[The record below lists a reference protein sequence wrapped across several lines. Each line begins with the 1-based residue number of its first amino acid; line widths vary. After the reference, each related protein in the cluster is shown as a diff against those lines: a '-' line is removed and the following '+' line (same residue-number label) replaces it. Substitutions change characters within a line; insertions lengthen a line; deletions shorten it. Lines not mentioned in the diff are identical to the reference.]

1 MKKILLIICLL
12 FLVCGCNKEEKE
24 IIPSNEIT
32 AKKDLTFEYA
42 EKVKLYDLV
51 NSDRGIIDNNDYI
64 DTYKLGNNEITINY
78 TNSKNEKDKVNVTY
92 NIVDTT
98 KPIILLSSSI
108 TAYKGNNINLVN
120 SGICADNYDKKP
132 NCYIEG
138 KYDINKVGKYNLKYI
153 AIDSN
158 NNKNEKKFT
167 LNVKEKKKT
176 SSGNNTSTTKKKYL
190 IEDLIKEHKNDKT
203 MIGIDVSSWQSDI
216 DFKKVKDSGVEFVI
230 IRIGFGHKNGE
241 IIYDS
246 RFSEYLKSAKE
257 NGLKVGLYFYSY
269 AKNVKESSE
278 QAKWIIEALNGESLD
293 LPIAFDWEIFSGF
306 NNYNLSLT
314 DLNLI
319 GESFIKEINNAG
331 YEGMLYGSKYYLENM
346 WNLNDYKIWLAH
358 YTNKTNYK
366 GDYYIWQLSNTG
378 KVDGIKGD
386 VDLDI
391 LYLK

>member
-1 MKKILLIICLL
+1 MKKNLLIICLL
-12 FLVCGCNKEEKE
+12 FLMCGCNKKEKE
-24 IIPSNEIT
+24 ITSSNEIT
-32 AKKDLTFEYA
+32 AKDNLTFEYA
-42 EKVKLYDLV
+42 EKIKLYDLV
-51 NSDRGIIDNNDYI
+51 NSDRGITDNNDYI

-78 TNSKNEKDKVNVTY
+78 TNSKNEEDKVKVTY
-92 NIVDTT
+92 NVVDST

-108 TAYKGNNINLVN
+108 TAYKGKDINLVN

-132 NCYIEG
+132 NCYVEG
-138 KYDINKVGKYNLKYI
+138 EYDINKVGKYDLKYV
-153 AIDSN
+153 AVDSN

-176 SSGNNTSTTKKKYL
+176 TTSNNSHPKKKYL
-190 IEDLIKEHKNDKT
+190 IEDLIKEHKNDNT

-230 IRIGFGHKNGE
+230 IRIGFGHKKGE
-241 IIYDS
+241 IIYDN

-257 NGLKVGLYFYSY
+257 NGLRVGLYFYSY

-319 GESFIKEINNAG
+319 GEAFIKKINSAG
-331 YEGMLYGSKYYLENM
+331 YEGMLYSSKYYLENM
-346 WNLNDYKIWLAH
+346 WNLNEYKTWLAH
-358 YTNKTNYK
+358 YIDKTNYK
-366 GDYYIWQLSNTG
+366 GEYYIWQLSNTG
-378 KVDGIKGD
+378 KVNGIKGD

-391 LYLK
+391 LYK

>member
-176 SSGNNTSTTKKKYL
+176 SSGNNTSITKKKYL

-293 LPIAFDWEIFSGF
+293 LPIAFDWEIFNGF
-306 NNYNLSLT
+306 NKYNLSLT

>member
-1 MKKILLIICLL
+1 M
-12 FLVCGCNKEEKE
+12 CGCNKKEKE
-24 IIPSNEIT
+24 ITSSNEIT
-32 AKKDLTFEYA
+32 AKDNLTFEYA
-42 EKVKLYDLV
+42 EKIKLYDLV
-51 NSDRGIIDNNDYI
+51 NSDRGITDNNDYI

-78 TNSKNEKDKVNVTY
+78 TNSKNEEDKVKVTY
-92 NIVDTT
+92 NVVDST

-108 TAYKGNNINLVN
+108 TAYKGKDINLVN

-132 NCYIEG
+132 NCYVEG
-138 KYDINKVGKYNLKYI
+138 EYDINKVGKYDLKYV
-153 AIDSN
+153 AVDSN

-176 SSGNNTSTTKKKYL
+176 TTSNNSHPKKKYL
-190 IEDLIKEHKNDKT
+190 IEDLIKEHKNDNT

-230 IRIGFGHKNGE
+230 IRIGFGHKKGE
-241 IIYDS
+241 IIYDN

-257 NGLKVGLYFYSY
+257 NGLRVGLYFYSY

-293 LPIAFDWEIFSGF
+293 LPIAFDWEIFGGF

-319 GESFIKEINNAG
+319 GEAFIKKINSAG
-331 YEGMLYGSKYYLENM
+331 YEGMLYSSKYYLENM
-346 WNLNDYKIWLAH
+346 WNLNEYKTWLAH
-358 YTNKTNYK
+358 YIDKTNYK
-366 GDYYIWQLSNTG
+366 GEYYIWQFSNTG
-378 KVDGIKGD
+378 KVNGIKGD

-391 LYLK
+391 LYK

>member
-1 MKKILLIICLL
+1 M
-12 FLVCGCNKEEKE
+12 CGCNKKEKE
-24 IIPSNEIT
+24 ITSSNEIT
-32 AKKDLTFEYA
+32 AKDNLTFEYA
-42 EKVKLYDLV
+42 EKIKLYDLV
-51 NSDRGIIDNNDYI
+51 NSDRGITDNNDYI

-78 TNSKNEKDKVNVTY
+78 TNSKNEEDKVKVTY
-92 NIVDTT
+92 NVVDST

-108 TAYKGNNINLVN
+108 TAYKGKDINLVN

-132 NCYIEG
+132 NCYVEG
-138 KYDINKVGKYNLKYI
+138 EYDINKVGKYDLKYV
-153 AIDSN
+153 AVDSN

-167 LNVKEKKKT
+167 LIVKEKKKT
-176 SSGNNTSTTKKKYL
+176 TTSNNSHPKKKYL
-190 IEDLIKEHKNDKT
+190 IEDLIKEHKNDNT

-230 IRIGFGHKNGE
+230 IRIGFGHKKGE
-241 IIYDS
+241 IIYDN

-257 NGLKVGLYFYSY
+257 NGLRVGLYFYSY

-293 LPIAFDWEIFSGF
+293 LPIAFDWEIFGGF

-319 GESFIKEINNAG
+319 GEAFIKKINSAG
-331 YEGMLYGSKYYLENM
+331 YEGMLYSSKYYLENM
-346 WNLNDYKIWLAH
+346 WNLNEYKTWLAH
-358 YTNKTNYK
+358 YIDKTNYK
-366 GDYYIWQLSNTG
+366 GEYYIWQLSNTG
-378 KVDGIKGD
+378 KVNGIKGD

-391 LYLK
+391 LYK

>member
-1 MKKILLIICLL
+1 M
-12 FLVCGCNKEEKE
+12 CGCNKKEKE
-24 IIPSNEIT
+24 ITSSNEIT
-32 AKKDLTFEYA
+32 AKDNLTFEYA
-42 EKVKLYDLV
+42 EKIKLYDLV
-51 NSDRGIIDNNDYI
+51 NSDRGITDNNDYI

-78 TNSKNEKDKVNVTY
+78 TNSKNEEDKVKVTY
-92 NIVDTT
+92 NVVDST

-108 TAYKGNNINLVN
+108 TAYKGKDINLVN

-132 NCYIEG
+132 NCYVEG
-138 KYDINKVGKYNLKYI
+138 EYDINKVGKYDLKYV
-153 AIDSN
+153 AVDSN

-176 SSGNNTSTTKKKYL
+176 TTSNNSHPKKKYL
-190 IEDLIKEHKNDKT
+190 IEDLIKEHKNDNT

-230 IRIGFGHKNGE
+230 IRIGFGHKKGE
-241 IIYDS
+241 IIYDN

-257 NGLKVGLYFYSY
+257 NGLRVGLYFYSY

-293 LPIAFDWEIFSGF
+293 LPIAFDWEIFGGF

-319 GESFIKEINNAG
+319 GEAFIK
-331 YEGMLYGSKYYLENM
+331 K
-346 WNLNDYKIWLAH
+346 
-358 YTNKTNYK
+358 NKFCW
-366 GDYYIWQLSNTG
+366 I
-378 KVDGIKGD
+378 
-386 VDLDI
+386 
-391 LYLK
+391 

>member
-1 MKKILLIICLL
+1 M
-12 FLVCGCNKEEKE
+12 CGCNKKEKE
-24 IIPSNEIT
+24 ITPSNEIT
-32 AKKDLTFEYA
+32 AKDNLTFEYA
-42 EKVKLYDLV
+42 EKIKLYDLV
-51 NSDRGIIDNNDYI
+51 NSDRGITDNNDYI

-78 TNSKNEKDKVNVTY
+78 TNSKNEEDKVKVTY
-92 NIVDTT
+92 NVVDST

-108 TAYKGNNINLVN
+108 TAYKGKDINLVN

-132 NCYIEG
+132 NCYVEEE
-138 KYDINKVGKYNLKYI
+138 YDINKVGKYDLKYV

-176 SSGNNTSTTKKKYL
+176 TTSNNSHPKKKYL
-190 IEDLIKEHKNDKT
+190 IEDLIKEHKNDNT

-230 IRIGFGHKNGE
+230 IRIGFGHKKGE
-241 IIYDS
+241 IIYDN

-257 NGLKVGLYFYSY
+257 NGLRVGLYFYSY

-293 LPIAFDWEIFSGF
+293 LPIAFDWEIFGGF

-319 GESFIKEINNAG
+319 GEAFIKKINSAG
-331 YEGMLYGSKYYLENM
+331 YEGMLYSSKYYLENM
-346 WNLNDYKIWLAH
+346 WNLNEYKTWLAH
-358 YTNKTNYK
+358 YIDKTNYK
-366 GDYYIWQLSNTG
+366 GEYYIWQLSNTG
-378 KVDGIKGD
+378 KVNGIKGD

-391 LYLK
+391 LYK

>member
-1 MKKILLIICLL
+1 MKKNLLIICLL
-12 FLVCGCNKEEKE
+12 FLMCGCNKKEKE
-24 IIPSNEIT
+24 ITSSNEIT
-32 AKKDLTFEYA
+32 AKDNLTFEYA
-42 EKVKLYDLV
+42 EKINLYDLV
-51 NSDRGIIDNNDYI
+51 NSDRGITDNNDYI

-78 TNSKNEKDKVNVTY
+78 TNSKNEEDKVKVTY
-92 NIVDTT
+92 NVVDST

-108 TAYKGNNINLVN
+108 TAYKGKDINLVN

-132 NCYIEG
+132 NCYVEG
-138 KYDINKVGKYNLKYI
+138 EYDINKVGKYDLKYV
-153 AIDSN
+153 AVDSN

-176 SSGNNTSTTKKKYL
+176 TTSNNSHPKKKYL
-190 IEDLIKEHKNDKT
+190 IEDLIKEHKNDNT

-230 IRIGFGHKNGE
+230 MRIGFGHKKGE
-241 IIYDS
+241 IIYDN

-257 NGLKVGLYFYSY
+257 NGLRVGLYFYSY

-293 LPIAFDWEIFSGF
+293 LPIAFDWEIFGGF

-319 GESFIKEINNAG
+319 GEAFIKKINSAG
-331 YEGMLYGSKYYLENM
+331 YEGMLYSSKYYLENM
-346 WNLNDYKIWLAH
+346 WNLNEYKTWLAH
-358 YTNKTNYK
+358 YIDKTNYK
-366 GDYYIWQLSNTG
+366 GEYYIWQLSNTG
-378 KVDGIKGD
+378 KVNGIKGD

-391 LYLK
+391 LYK

>member
-1 MKKILLIICLL
+1 M
-12 FLVCGCNKEEKE
+12 CGCNKKEKE
-24 IIPSNEIT
+24 ITSSNEIT
-32 AKKDLTFEYA
+32 AKDNLTFEYA
-42 EKVKLYDLV
+42 EKIKLYDLV
-51 NSDRGIIDNNDYI
+51 NSDRGITDNNDYI

-78 TNSKNEKDKVNVTY
+78 TNSKNEEDKVKVTY
-92 NIVDTT
+92 NVVDST

-108 TAYKGNNINLVN
+108 TAYKGKDINLVN

-132 NCYIEG
+132 NCYVEG
-138 KYDINKVGKYNLKYI
+138 EYDINKVGKYDLKYV
-153 AIDSN
+153 AVDSN

-176 SSGNNTSTTKKKYL
+176 TTSNNSHPKKKYL
-190 IEDLIKEHKNDKT
+190 IEDLIKEHKNDNT

-230 IRIGFGHKNGE
+230 IRIGFGHKKGE
-241 IIYDS
+241 IIYDN

-257 NGLKVGLYFYSY
+257 NGLRVGLYFYSY

-293 LPIAFDWEIFSGF
+293 LPIAFDWEIFGGF

-319 GESFIKEINNAG
+319 GEAFIKKINSAG
-331 YEGMLYGSKYYLENM
+331 YEGMLYSSKYYLENM
-346 WNLNDYKIWLAH
+346 WNLNEYKTWLAH
-358 YTNKTNYK
+358 YIDKTNYK
-366 GDYYIWQLSNTG
+366 GEYYIWQLSNTG
-378 KVDGIKGD
+378 KVNCIKGD

-391 LYLK
+391 LYK

>member
-1 MKKILLIICLL
+1 M
-12 FLVCGCNKEEKE
+12 CGCNKKEKE
-24 IIPSNEIT
+24 ITPSNEIT
-32 AKKDLTFEYA
+32 AKDNLTFEYA
-42 EKVKLYDLV
+42 EKIKLYDLV
-51 NSDRGIIDNNDYI
+51 NSDRGITDNNDYI

-78 TNSKNEKDKVNVTY
+78 TNSKNEEDKVKVTY
-92 NIVDTT
+92 NVVDST

-108 TAYKGNNINLVN
+108 TAYKGKDINLVN

-132 NCYIEG
+132 NCYVEG
-138 KYDINKVGKYNLKYI
+138 EYDINKVGKYDLKYV

-176 SSGNNTSTTKKKYL
+176 TTSNNSHPKKKYL
-190 IEDLIKEHKNDKT
+190 IEDLIKEHKNDNT

-230 IRIGFGHKNGE
+230 IRIGFGHKKGE
-241 IIYDS
+241 IIYDN

-257 NGLKVGLYFYSY
+257 NGLRVGLYFYSY

-293 LPIAFDWEIFSGF
+293 LPIAFDWEIFGGF

-319 GESFIKEINNAG
+319 GEAFIKKINSAG
-331 YEGMLYGSKYYLENM
+331 YEGMLYSSKYYLENM
-346 WNLNDYKIWLAH
+346 WNLNEYKTWLAH
-358 YTNKTNYK
+358 YIDKTNYK
-366 GDYYIWQLSNTG
+366 GEYYIWQLSNTG
-378 KVDGIKGD
+378 KVNGIKGD

-391 LYLK
+391 LYK

>member
-1 MKKILLIICLL
+1 MKKNLLIICLL
-12 FLVCGCNKEEKE
+12 FLMCGCNKKEKE
-24 IIPSNEIT
+24 ITSSNEIT
-32 AKKDLTFEYA
+32 AKDNLTFEYA
-42 EKVKLYDLV
+42 EKIKLYDLV
-51 NSDRGIIDNNDYI
+51 NSDRGITDNNDYI

-78 TNSKNEKDKVNVTY
+78 TNSKNEEDKVKVTY
-92 NIVDTT
+92 NVVDST

-108 TAYKGNNINLVN
+108 TAYKGKDINLVN

-132 NCYIEG
+132 NCYVEG
-138 KYDINKVGKYNLKYI
+138 EYDINKVGKYDLKYV
-153 AIDSN
+153 AVDSN

-176 SSGNNTSTTKKKYL
+176 TTSNNSHPKKKYL
-190 IEDLIKEHKNDKT
+190 IEDLIKEHKNDNT

-230 IRIGFGHKNGE
+230 IRIGFGHKKGE
-241 IIYDS
+241 IIYDN

-257 NGLKVGLYFYSY
+257 NGLRVGLYFYSY

-331 YEGMLYGSKYYLENM
+331 YEGMLYSSKYYLENM
-346 WNLNDYKIWLAH
+346 WNLNEYKTWLAH
-358 YTNKTNYK
+358 YIDKTNYK
-366 GDYYIWQLSNTG
+366 GEYYIWQLSNTG
-378 KVDGIKGD
+378 KVDGINGD

-391 LYLK
+391 LFLK

>member
-1 MKKILLIICLL
+1 MKKNLLIICLL
-12 FLVCGCNKEEKE
+12 FLMCGCNKKEKE
-24 IIPSNEIT
+24 ITSSNEIT
-32 AKKDLTFEYA
+32 AKDNLTFEYA
-42 EKVKLYDLV
+42 EKIKLYDLV
-51 NSDRGIIDNNDYI
+51 NSDRGITDNNDYI

-78 TNSKNEKDKVNVTY
+78 TNSKNEEDKVKVTY
-92 NIVDTT
+92 NVVDST

-108 TAYKGNNINLVN
+108 TAYKGKDINLVN

-132 NCYIEG
+132 NCYVEG
-138 KYDINKVGKYNLKYI
+138 EYDINKVGKYDLKYV
-153 AIDSN
+153 AVDSN

-167 LNVKEKKKT
+167 LIVKEKKKT
-176 SSGNNTSTTKKKYL
+176 TTSNNSHPKKKYL
-190 IEDLIKEHKNDKT
+190 IEDLIKEHKNDNT

-230 IRIGFGHKNGE
+230 IRIGFGHKKGE
-241 IIYDS
+241 IIYDN

-257 NGLKVGLYFYSY
+257 NGLRVGLYFYSY

-293 LPIAFDWEIFSGF
+293 LPIAFDWEIFGGF

-319 GESFIKEINNAG
+319 GEAFIKKINSAG
-331 YEGMLYGSKYYLENM
+331 YEGMLYSSKYYLENM
-346 WNLNDYKIWLAH
+346 WNLNEYKTWLAH
-358 YTNKTNYK
+358 YIDKTNYK
-366 GDYYIWQLSNTG
+366 GEYYIWQLSNTG
-378 KVDGIKGD
+378 KVNGIKGD

-391 LYLK
+391 LYK

>member
-1 MKKILLIICLL
+1 MKKRLLIICLL
-12 FLVCGCNKEEKE
+12 FFICGCNKKDKE
-24 IIPSNEIT
+24 ITPSNEIT
-32 AKKDLTFEYA
+32 AKDNLTFEYA

-51 NSDRGIIDNNDYI
+51 NNDRGIINNNDYI

-78 TNSKNEKDKVNVTY
+78 TNSKNEKDKVKVSY
-92 NIVDTT
+92 NIVDST

-138 KYDINKVGKYNLKYI
+138 EYDINKVGKYDLKYV
-153 AIDSN
+153 AVDSN
-158 NNKNEKKFT
+158 NNKNEKNFT

-176 SSGNNTSTTKKKYL
+176 TTSNNSSSKKKYL

-230 IRIGFGHKNGE
+230 IRIGFGHKKGE

-319 GESFIKEINNAG
+319 GEAFIKEINSAG
-331 YEGMLYGSKYYLENM
+331 YEGMLYSSKYYLENM
-346 WNLNDYKIWLAH
+346 WNLDEYKTWLAH
-358 YTNKTNYK
+358 YIDKTNYK
-366 GDYYIWQLSNTG
+366 GEYYIWQLSNTG
-378 KVDGIKGD
+378 KVNGIKGD

-391 LYLK
+391 LYK

>member
-1 MKKILLIICLL
+1 M
-12 FLVCGCNKEEKE
+12 CGCNKKEKE
-24 IIPSNEIT
+24 ITSSNEIT
-32 AKKDLTFEYA
+32 AKDNLTFEYA
-42 EKVKLYDLV
+42 EKIKLYDLV
-51 NSDRGIIDNNDYI
+51 NSDRGITDNNDYI

-78 TNSKNEKDKVNVTY
+78 TNSKNEEDKVKVTY
-92 NIVDTT
+92 NVVDST

-108 TAYKGNNINLVN
+108 TAYKGKDINLVN

-132 NCYIEG
+132 NCYVEG
-138 KYDINKVGKYNLKYI
+138 EYDINKVGKYDLKYV
-153 AIDSN
+153 AVDSN

-176 SSGNNTSTTKKKYL
+176 TTSNNSHPKKKYL
-190 IEDLIKEHKNDKT
+190 IEDLIKEHKNDNT

-230 IRIGFGHKNGE
+230 IRIGFGHKKGE
-241 IIYDS
+241 IIYDN

-257 NGLKVGLYFYSY
+257 NGLRVGLYFYSY

-293 LPIAFDWEIFSGF
+293 LPIAFDWEIFGGF

-319 GESFIKEINNAG
+319 GEAFIKKINSAG
-331 YEGMLYGSKYYLENM
+331 YAGMLCSSKYYLENM
-346 WNLNDYKIWLAH
+346 CNLNEYKTWLAH
-358 YTNKTNYK
+358 YIDKTNYK
-366 GDYYIWQLSNTG
+366 GEYYIWQLSNTG
-378 KVDGIKGD
+378 KVNGIKGD

-391 LYLK
+391 LYK

>member
-1 MKKILLIICLL
+1 M
-12 FLVCGCNKEEKE
+12 CGCNKKEKE
-24 IIPSNEIT
+24 ITSSNEIT
-32 AKKDLTFEYA
+32 AKDNLTFEYA
-42 EKVKLYDLV
+42 EKIKLYDLV
-51 NSDRGIIDNNDYI
+51 NSDRGITDNNDYI

-78 TNSKNEKDKVNVTY
+78 TNSKNEEDKVKVTY
-92 NIVDTT
+92 NVVDST

-108 TAYKGNNINLVN
+108 TAYKGKDINLVN

-132 NCYIEG
+132 NCYVEG
-138 KYDINKVGKYNLKYI
+138 EYDINKVGKYDLKYV
-153 AIDSN
+153 AVDSN

-176 SSGNNTSTTKKKYL
+176 TTSNNSHPKKKYL
-190 IEDLIKEHKNDKT
+190 IEDLIKEHKNDNT

-230 IRIGFGHKNGE
+230 IRIGFGHKKGE
-241 IIYDS
+241 IIYDN

-257 NGLKVGLYFYSY
+257 NGLRVGLYFYSY

-293 LPIAFDWEIFSGF
+293 LPIAFDWEIFGGF

-319 GESFIKEINNAG
+319 GEAFIKKINSAG
-331 YEGMLYGSKYYLENM
+331 YEGMLYSSKYYLENM
-346 WNLNDYKIWLAH
+346 WNLNEYKTWLAH
-358 YTNKTNYK
+358 YIDKTNYK
-366 GDYYIWQLSNTG
+366 GEYYIWQLSNTG
-378 KVDGIKGD
+378 KVNGIKGD

-391 LYLK
+391 LYK

>member
-1 MKKILLIICLL
+1 M
-12 FLVCGCNKEEKE
+12 CGCNKKEKE
-24 IIPSNEIT
+24 ITSSNEIT
-32 AKKDLTFEYA
+32 AKDNLTFEYA
-42 EKVKLYDLV
+42 EKIKLYDLV
-51 NSDRGIIDNNDYI
+51 NSDRGITDNNDYI

-78 TNSKNEKDKVNVTY
+78 TNSKNEEDKVKVTY
-92 NIVDTT
+92 NVVDST

-108 TAYKGNNINLVN
+108 TAYKGKDINLVN

-132 NCYIEG
+132 NCYVVGE
-138 KYDINKVGKYNLKYI
+138 YDINKVGKYDLKYV
-153 AIDSN
+153 AVDSN

-176 SSGNNTSTTKKKYL
+176 TTSNNSHPKKKYL
-190 IEDLIKEHKNDKT
+190 IEDLIKEHKNDNT

-230 IRIGFGHKNGE
+230 IRIGFGHKKGE
-241 IIYDS
+241 IIYDN

-257 NGLKVGLYFYSY
+257 NGLRVGLYFYSY

-293 LPIAFDWEIFSGF
+293 LPIAFDWEIFGGF

-319 GESFIKEINNAG
+319 GETFIKKINSAG
-331 YEGMLYGSKYYLENM
+331 YEGMLYSSKYYLENM
-346 WNLNDYKIWLAH
+346 WNLNEYKTWLAH
-358 YTNKTNYK
+358 YIDKTNYK
-366 GDYYIWQLSNTG
+366 GEYYIWQLSNTG
-378 KVDGIKGD
+378 KVNGIKGD

-391 LYLK
+391 LYK

>member
-1 MKKILLIICLL
+1 M
-12 FLVCGCNKEEKE
+12 CGCNKKEKE
-24 IIPSNEIT
+24 ITSSNEIT
-32 AKKDLTFEYA
+32 AKDNLTFEYA
-42 EKVKLYDLV
+42 EKIKLYDLV
-51 NSDRGIIDNNDYI
+51 NSDRGITDNNDYI

-78 TNSKNEKDKVNVTY
+78 TNSKNEEDKVKVTY
-92 NIVDTT
+92 NVVDST

-108 TAYKGNNINLVN
+108 TAYKGKDINLVN

-132 NCYIEG
+132 NCYVEG
-138 KYDINKVGKYNLKYI
+138 EYDINKVGKYDLKYV
-153 AIDSN
+153 AVDSN

-176 SSGNNTSTTKKKYL
+176 TTSNNSHPKKKYL
-190 IEDLIKEHKNDKT
+190 IEDLIKEHKNDNT

-230 IRIGFGHKNGE
+230 IRIGFGHKKGE
-241 IIYDS
+241 IIYDN

-257 NGLKVGLYFYSY
+257 NGLRVGLYFYSY

-278 QAKWIIEALNGESLD
+278 QAKWIIEVLNGESLD
-293 LPIAFDWEIFSGF
+293 LPIAFDWEIFGGF

-319 GESFIKEINNAG
+319 GEAFIKKLNSAG
-331 YEGMLYGSKYYLENM
+331 YEGMLYSSKYYLENM
-346 WNLNDYKIWLAH
+346 WNLNEYKTWLAH
-358 YTNKTNYK
+358 YIDKTNYK
-366 GDYYIWQLSNTG
+366 GEYYIWQLSNTG
-378 KVDGIKGD
+378 KVDGINGD

>member
-1 MKKILLIICLL
+1 MKKNLLIICLL
-12 FLVCGCNKEEKE
+12 FLMCGCNKKEKE
-24 IIPSNEIT
+24 ITPSNEIT
-32 AKKDLTFEYA
+32 AKDNLTFEYA
-42 EKVKLYDLV
+42 EKIKLYDLV
-51 NSDRGIIDNNDYI
+51 NSDRGITDNNDYI

-78 TNSKNEKDKVNVTY
+78 TNSKNEEDKVKVTY
-92 NIVDTT
+92 NVVDST

-108 TAYKGNNINLVN
+108 TAYKGKDINLVN

-138 KYDINKVGKYNLKYI
+138 EYDINKVGKYDLKYV
-153 AIDSN
+153 AVDSN

-176 SSGNNTSTTKKKYL
+176 TTSNNSSSKKKYL
-190 IEDLIKEHKNDKT
+190 IEDLIKEHKTDKT

-230 IRIGFGHKNGE
+230 IRIGFGHKKGE

-319 GESFIKEINNAG
+319 GEAFIKEINSAG

-346 WNLNDYKIWLAH
+346 WNLDEYKTWLAH
-358 YTNKTNYK
+358 YIDKTNYK
-366 GDYYIWQLSNTG
+366 GEYYIWQLSNTG
-378 KVDGIKGD
+378 KVNGIKGD

-391 LYLK
+391 LYK

>member
-1 MKKILLIICLL
+1 M
-12 FLVCGCNKEEKE
+12 CGCNKKEKE
-24 IIPSNEIT
+24 ITSSNEIT
-32 AKKDLTFEYA
+32 AKDNLTFEYA
-42 EKVKLYDLV
+42 EKIKLYDLV
-51 NSDRGIIDNNDYI
+51 NSDRGITDNNDYI

-78 TNSKNEKDKVNVTY
+78 TNSKNEEDKVKVTY
-92 NIVDTT
+92 NVVDST

-108 TAYKGNNINLVN
+108 TAYKGKDINLVN

-132 NCYIEG
+132 NCYVEG
-138 KYDINKVGKYNLKYI
+138 EYDINKVGKYDLKYV
-153 AIDSN
+153 AVDSN

-176 SSGNNTSTTKKKYL
+176 TTSNNSHPKKKYL
-190 IEDLIKEHKNDKT
+190 IEDLIKEHKNDNT

-230 IRIGFGHKNGE
+230 IRIGFGHKKGE
-241 IIYDS
+241 IIYDN

-257 NGLKVGLYFYSY
+257 NGLRVGLYFYSY

-293 LPIAFDWEIFSGF
+293 LPIAFDWEIFGGF

-319 GESFIKEINNAG
+319 GETFIKKINSAG
-331 YEGMLYGSKYYLENM
+331 YEGMLYSSKYYLENM
-346 WNLNDYKIWLAH
+346 WNLNEYKTWLAH
-358 YTNKTNYK
+358 YIDKTNYK
-366 GDYYIWQLSNTG
+366 GEYYIWQLSNTG
-378 KVDGIKGD
+378 KVNGIKGD

-391 LYLK
+391 LYK

>member
-1 MKKILLIICLL
+1 MKKRLLIICLL
-12 FLVCGCNKEEKE
+12 FLVCGCNKKE
-24 IIPSNEIT
+24 ITQSNEIT

-51 NSDRGIIDNNDYI
+51 NSNKGIIDNNDYI
-64 DTYKLGNNEITINY
+64 DTYKLGNNEIIINY
-78 TNSKNEKDKVNVTY
+78 TNSKNEKDKVSVTY
-92 NIVDTT
+92 NIVDST

-108 TAYKGNNINLVN
+108 TIYKGNNINLVN

-138 KYDINKVGKYNLKYI
+138 EYNINKVGKYNLKYI
-153 AIDSN
+153 AVDSN
-158 NNKNEKKFT
+158 NNKNEKSFT
-167 LNVKEKKKT
+167 LNVKEKKNAT
-176 SSGNNTSTTKKKYL
+176 TNSNSSSKKKYL
-190 IEDLIKEHKNDKT
+190 IEDLIKEHKNDNT
-203 MIGIDVSSWQSDI
+203 MIGIDVSSWQGDI

-230 IRIGFGHKNGE
+230 IRIGFGHKNDE

-278 QAKWIIEALNGESLD
+278 QAKWIIEVLNGESLD

-306 NNYNLSLT
+306 NKYNLSLT

-319 GESFIKEINNAG
+319 GETFIKEINSAG
-331 YEGMLYGSKYYLENM
+331 YEGMLYSSKYYLENM
-346 WNLNDYKIWLAH
+346 WNLNEYKTWLAH

-366 GDYYIWQLSNTG
+366 GEYYIWQLSNTG
-378 KVDGIKGD
+378 KVNGIKGN

-391 LYLK
+391 LYK

>member
-1 MKKILLIICLL
+1 M
-12 FLVCGCNKEEKE
+12 CGCNKEEKE

-92 NIVDTT
+92 NVVDTT

-138 KYDINKVGKYNLKYI
+138 KYDINKVGKYNLEYI

-190 IEDLIKEHKNDKT
+190 IENLIKEHKNDKT

-269 AKNVKESSE
+269 AKNIKESSE

-306 NNYNLSLT
+306 NKYNLSLT

-358 YTNKTNYK
+358 YTYKTNYK

>member
-1 MKKILLIICLL
+1 M
-12 FLVCGCNKEEKE
+12 CGCNNKEKE
-24 IIPSNEIT
+24 ITSSNEIT
-32 AKKDLTFEYA
+32 AKDNLTFEYA
-42 EKVKLYDLV
+42 EKIKLYDLV
-51 NSDRGIIDNNDYI
+51 NSDRGITDNNDYI

-78 TNSKNEKDKVNVTY
+78 TNSKNEEDKVKVTY
-92 NIVDTT
+92 NVVDST

-108 TAYKGNNINLVN
+108 TAYKGKDINLVN

-132 NCYIEG
+132 NCYVEG
-138 KYDINKVGKYNLKYI
+138 EYDINKVGKYDLKYV
-153 AIDSN
+153 AVDSN

-176 SSGNNTSTTKKKYL
+176 TTSNNSHPKKKYL
-190 IEDLIKEHKNDKT
+190 IEDLIKEHKNDNT

-230 IRIGFGHKNGE
+230 IRIGFGHKKGE
-241 IIYDS
+241 IIYDN

-257 NGLKVGLYFYSY
+257 NGLRVGLYFYSY

-293 LPIAFDWEIFSGF
+293 LPIAFDWEIFGGF

-319 GESFIKEINNAG
+319 GEAFIKKINSAG
-331 YEGMLYGSKYYLENM
+331 YEGMLYSSKYYLENM
-346 WNLNDYKIWLAH
+346 WNLNEYKTWLAH
-358 YTNKTNYK
+358 YIDKTNYK
-366 GDYYIWQLSNTG
+366 GEYYIWQLSNTG
-378 KVDGIKGD
+378 KVNGIKGD

-391 LYLK
+391 LYK

>member
-1 MKKILLIICLL
+1 MKKKLLIICLL
-12 FLVCGCNKEEKE
+12 FLMCGCNKKEKE
-24 IIPSNEIT
+24 ITSSNEIT
-32 AKKDLTFEYA
+32 AKDNLTFEYA
-42 EKVKLYDLV
+42 EKIKLYDLV
-51 NSDRGIIDNNDYI
+51 NSDRGITDNNDYI

-78 TNSKNEKDKVNVTY
+78 TNSKNEEDKVKVIYNV
-92 NIVDTT
+92 VDST

-108 TAYKGNNINLVN
+108 TAYKGKDINLVN

-132 NCYIEG
+132 NCYVEG
-138 KYDINKVGKYNLKYI
+138 EYDINKVGKYDLKYV
-153 AIDSN
+153 AVDSN

-167 LNVKEKKKT
+167 LIVKEKKKT
-176 SSGNNTSTTKKKYL
+176 TTSNNSHPKKKYL
-190 IEDLIKEHKNDKT
+190 IEDLIKEHKNDNT

-230 IRIGFGHKNGE
+230 IRIGFGHKKGE
-241 IIYDS
+241 IIYDN

-257 NGLKVGLYFYSY
+257 NGLRVGLYFYSY

-293 LPIAFDWEIFSGF
+293 LPIAFDWEIFGGF

-319 GESFIKEINNAG
+319 GEAFIKKINSAG
-331 YEGMLYGSKYYLENM
+331 YEGMLYSSKYYLENM
-346 WNLNDYKIWLAH
+346 WNLNEYKTWLAH
-358 YTNKTNYK
+358 YIDKTNYK
-366 GDYYIWQLSNTG
+366 GEYYIWQLSNTG
-378 KVDGIKGD
+378 KVNGIKGD

-391 LYLK
+391 LYK

>member
-1 MKKILLIICLL
+1 MKKNLLIICLL
-12 FLVCGCNKEEKE
+12 FLMCGCNKKEKE
-24 IIPSNEIT
+24 ITSSNEIT
-32 AKKDLTFEYA
+32 AKDNITFEYA
-42 EKVKLYDLV
+42 EKIKLYDLV
-51 NSDRGIIDNNDYI
+51 NSDRGITDNNDYI

-78 TNSKNEKDKVNVTY
+78 TNSKNEEDKVKVTY
-92 NIVDTT
+92 NVVDST

-108 TAYKGNNINLVN
+108 TAYKGKDINLVN

-132 NCYIEG
+132 NCYVEG
-138 KYDINKVGKYNLKYI
+138 EYDINKVGKYDLKYV
-153 AIDSN
+153 AVDSN

-176 SSGNNTSTTKKKYL
+176 TTSNNSHPKKKYL
-190 IEDLIKEHKNDKT
+190 IEDLIKEHKNDNT

-230 IRIGFGHKNGE
+230 IRIGFGHKKGE
-241 IIYDS
+241 IIYDN

-257 NGLKVGLYFYSY
+257 NGLRVGLYFYSY

-293 LPIAFDWEIFSGF
+293 LPIAFDWEIFGGF

-319 GESFIKEINNAG
+319 GEAFIKKINSAG
-331 YEGMLYGSKYYLENM
+331 YEGMLYSSKYYLENM
-346 WNLNDYKIWLAH
+346 WNLNEYKTWLAH
-358 YTNKTNYK
+358 YIDKTNYK
-366 GDYYIWQLSNTG
+366 GEYYIWQLSNTG
-378 KVDGIKGD
+378 KVNGIKGD

-391 LYLK
+391 LYK

>member
-1 MKKILLIICLL
+1 M
-12 FLVCGCNKEEKE
+12 CGCNKKEKE
-24 IIPSNEIT
+24 ITPSNEIT
-32 AKKDLTFEYA
+32 AKDNLTFEYA
-42 EKVKLYDLV
+42 EKIKLYDLV
-51 NSDRGIIDNNDYI
+51 NSDRGITDNNDYI

-78 TNSKNEKDKVNVTY
+78 TNSKNEEDKVKVTY
-92 NIVDTT
+92 NVVDST

-108 TAYKGNNINLVN
+108 TAYKGKDINLVN

-132 NCYIEG
+132 NCYVEG
-138 KYDINKVGKYNLKYI
+138 EYDINKVGKYDLKYV

-176 SSGNNTSTTKKKYL
+176 TTSNNSHSKKKYL
-190 IEDLIKEHKNDKT
+190 IEDLIKEHKNDNT

-230 IRIGFGHKNGE
+230 IRIGFGHKKGE
-241 IIYDS
+241 IIYDN

-257 NGLKVGLYFYSY
+257 NGLRVGLYFYSY

-293 LPIAFDWEIFSGF
+293 LPIAFDWEIFGGF
-306 NNYNLSLT
+306 NSYNLSLT

-319 GESFIKEINNAG
+319 GEAFIKKINSAG
-331 YEGMLYGSKYYLENM
+331 YEGMLYSSKYYLENM
-346 WNLNDYKIWLAH
+346 WNLNEYKTWLAH
-358 YTNKTNYK
+358 YIDKTNYK
-366 GDYYIWQLSNTG
+366 GEYYIWQLSNTG
-378 KVDGIKGD
+378 KVNGIKGD

-391 LYLK
+391 LYK

>member
-1 MKKILLIICLL
+1 M
-12 FLVCGCNKEEKE
+12 CGCNKKEKE
-24 IIPSNEIT
+24 ITSSNEIT
-32 AKKDLTFEYA
+32 AKDNLTFEYA
-42 EKVKLYDLV
+42 EKIKLYDLV
-51 NSDRGIIDNNDYI
+51 NSDRGITDNNDYI

-78 TNSKNEKDKVNVTY
+78 TNSKNEEDKVKVTY
-92 NIVDTT
+92 NVVDST

-108 TAYKGNNINLVN
+108 TAYKGKDINLVN

-132 NCYIEG
+132 NCYVEG
-138 KYDINKVGKYNLKYI
+138 EYDINKVGKYDLKYV
-153 AIDSN
+153 AVDSN

-176 SSGNNTSTTKKKYL
+176 TTSNNSHPKKKYL
-190 IEDLIKEHKNDKT
+190 IEDLIKEHKNDNT
-203 MIGIDVSSWQSDI
+203 MMGIDVSSWQSDI

-230 IRIGFGHKNGE
+230 IRIGFGHKKGE
-241 IIYDS
+241 IIYDN

-257 NGLKVGLYFYSY
+257 NGLRVGLYFYSY

-293 LPIAFDWEIFSGF
+293 LPIAFDWEIFGGF

-319 GESFIKEINNAG
+319 GEAFIKKINSAG
-331 YEGMLYGSKYYLENM
+331 YEGMLYSSKYYLENM
-346 WNLNDYKIWLAH
+346 WNLNEYKTWLAH
-358 YTNKTNYK
+358 YIDKTNYK
-366 GDYYIWQLSNTG
+366 GEYYIWQLSNTG
-378 KVDGIKGD
+378 KVNGIKGD

-391 LYLK
+391 LYK

>member
-1 MKKILLIICLL
+1 M
-12 FLVCGCNKEEKE
+12 CGCNKKEKE
-24 IIPSNEIT
+24 ITPSNEIT
-32 AKKDLTFEYA
+32 AKDNLTFEYA
-42 EKVKLYDLV
+42 EKIKLYDLV
-51 NSDRGIIDNNDYI
+51 NSDRGITDNNDYI

-78 TNSKNEKDKVNVTY
+78 TNSKNEEDKVKVTY
-92 NIVDTT
+92 NVVDST

-108 TAYKGNNINLVN
+108 TAYKGKDINLVN
-120 SGICADNYDKKP
+120 IGICADNYDKKP
-132 NCYIEG
+132 NCYVEG
-138 KYDINKVGKYNLKYI
+138 EYDINKVGKYDLKYV

-176 SSGNNTSTTKKKYL
+176 TTSNNSHPKKKYL
-190 IEDLIKEHKNDKT
+190 IEDLIKEHKNDNT

-230 IRIGFGHKNGE
+230 IRIGFGHKKGE
-241 IIYDS
+241 IIYDN

-257 NGLKVGLYFYSY
+257 NGLRVGLYFYSY

-293 LPIAFDWEIFSGF
+293 LPIAFDWEIFGGF

-319 GESFIKEINNAG
+319 GEAFIKKINSAG
-331 YEGMLYGSKYYLENM
+331 YEGMLYSSKYYLENM
-346 WNLNDYKIWLAH
+346 WNLNEYKTWLAH
-358 YTNKTNYK
+358 YIDKTNYK
-366 GDYYIWQLSNTG
+366 GEYYIWQLSNTG
-378 KVDGIKGD
+378 KVNGIKGD

-391 LYLK
+391 LYK

>member
-1 MKKILLIICLL
+1 MKKNLLIICLL
-12 FLVCGCNKEEKE
+12 FLMCGCNKKEKE
-24 IIPSNEIT
+24 ITSSNEIT
-32 AKKDLTFEYA
+32 AKDNLTFEYA
-42 EKVKLYDLV
+42 EKIKLYDLV
-51 NSDRGIIDNNDYI
+51 NSDRGITDNNDYI

-78 TNSKNEKDKVNVTY
+78 TNSKNEEDKVKVTY
-92 NIVDTT
+92 NVVDST

-108 TAYKGNNINLVN
+108 TAYKGKDINLVN

-132 NCYIEG
+132 NCYVEG
-138 KYDINKVGKYNLKYI
+138 EYDINKVGKYDLKYV
-153 AIDSN
+153 AVDSN

-167 LNVKEKKKT
+167 LIVKEKKKT
-176 SSGNNTSTTKKKYL
+176 TTSNNSHPKKKYL
-190 IEDLIKEHKNDKT
+190 IEDLIKEHKNDNT

-230 IRIGFGHKNGE
+230 IRIGFGHKKGE
-241 IIYDS
+241 IIYDN

-257 NGLKVGLYFYSY
+257 NGLRVGLYFYSY

-293 LPIAFDWEIFSGF
+293 LPIAFDREIFGGF

-319 GESFIKEINNAG
+319 GEAFIKKINSAG
-331 YEGMLYGSKYYLENM
+331 YEGMLYSSKYYLENM
-346 WNLNDYKIWLAH
+346 WNLNEYKTWLAH
-358 YTNKTNYK
+358 YIDKTNYK
-366 GDYYIWQLSNTG
+366 GEYYIWQLSNTG
-378 KVDGIKGD
+378 KVNGIKGD

-391 LYLK
+391 LYK

>member
-1 MKKILLIICLL
+1 M
-12 FLVCGCNKEEKE
+12 CGCNKKEKE
-24 IIPSNEIT
+24 ITSSNEIT
-32 AKKDLTFEYA
+32 AKDNLTFEYA
-42 EKVKLYDLV
+42 EKIKLYDLV
-51 NSDRGIIDNNDYI
+51 NSDRGITDNNDYI

-78 TNSKNEKDKVNVTY
+78 TNSKNEEDKVKVTY
-92 NIVDTT
+92 NVVDST

-108 TAYKGNNINLVN
+108 TAYKGKDINLVN

-132 NCYIEG
+132 NCYVEG
-138 KYDINKVGKYNLKYI
+138 EYDINKVGKYDLKYV
-153 AIDSN
+153 AVDSN

-176 SSGNNTSTTKKKYL
+176 TTSNNSHPKKKYL
-190 IEDLIKEHKNDKT
+190 IEDLIKEHKNDNT

-216 DFKKVKDSGVEFVI
+216 DFKKVKDPGVEFVI
-230 IRIGFGHKNGE
+230 IRIGFGHKKGE
-241 IIYDS
+241 IIYDN

-257 NGLKVGLYFYSY
+257 NGLRVGLYFYSY

-293 LPIAFDWEIFSGF
+293 LPIAFDWEIFGGF

-319 GESFIKEINNAG
+319 GEAFIKKINSAG
-331 YEGMLYGSKYYLENM
+331 YEGMLYSSKYYLENM
-346 WNLNDYKIWLAH
+346 WNLNEYKTWLAH
-358 YTNKTNYK
+358 YIDKTNYK
-366 GDYYIWQLSNTG
+366 GEYYIWQLSNTG
-378 KVDGIKGD
+378 KVNGIKGD

-391 LYLK
+391 LYK

>member
-1 MKKILLIICLL
+1 MKKNLLIICLL
-12 FLVCGCNKEEKE
+12 FLMCGCNKKEKE
-24 IIPSNEIT
+24 ITSSNEIT
-32 AKKDLTFEYA
+32 AKDNLTFEYA
-42 EKVKLYDLV
+42 EKIKLYDLV
-51 NSDRGIIDNNDYI
+51 NSDRGITDNNDYI

-78 TNSKNEKDKVNVTY
+78 TNSKNEEDKVKVTY
-92 NIVDTT
+92 NVVDST

-108 TAYKGNNINLVN
+108 TAYKGKDINLVN

-132 NCYIEG
+132 NCYVEG
-138 KYDINKVGKYNLKYI
+138 EYDINKVGKYDLKYV
-153 AIDSN
+153 AVDSN

-176 SSGNNTSTTKKKYL
+176 TTSNNSHPKKKYL
-190 IEDLIKEHKNDKT
+190 IEDLIKEHKNDNT

-230 IRIGFGHKNGE
+230 IRIGFGHKKGE
-241 IIYDS
+241 IIYDN

-257 NGLKVGLYFYSY
+257 NGLRVGLYFYSY

-293 LPIAFDWEIFSGF
+293 LPIAFDWEIFGGF

-319 GESFIKEINNAG
+319 GEAFIKKINSAG
-331 YEGMLYGSKYYLENM
+331 YEGMLYSSKYYLENM
-346 WNLNDYKIWLAH
+346 WNLNEYKTWLAH
-358 YTNKTNYK
+358 YIDKTNYK
-366 GDYYIWQLSNTG
+366 GEYYIWQLSNTG
-378 KVDGIKGD
+378 KVNGIKGD

-391 LYLK
+391 LYK

>member
-1 MKKILLIICLL
+1 M
-12 FLVCGCNKEEKE
+12 CGCNKKEKE
-24 IIPSNEIT
+24 ITSSNEIT
-32 AKKDLTFEYA
+32 AKDNLTFEYA
-42 EKVKLYDLV
+42 EKIKLYDLV
-51 NSDRGIIDNNDYI
+51 NSDRGITDNNDYI

-78 TNSKNEKDKVNVTY
+78 TNSKNEEDKVKVTY
-92 NIVDTT
+92 NVVDST

-108 TAYKGNNINLVN
+108 TAYKGKDINLVN

-132 NCYIEG
+132 NCYVEG
-138 KYDINKVGKYNLKYI
+138 EYDINKVGKYDLKYV
-153 AIDSN
+153 AVDSN

-176 SSGNNTSTTKKKYL
+176 TTSNNSHPKKKYL
-190 IEDLIKEHKNDKT
+190 IEDLIKEHKNDNT

-230 IRIGFGHKNGE
+230 IRIGFGHKKGE
-241 IIYDS
+241 IIYDN

-257 NGLKVGLYFYSY
+257 NGLRVGLYFYSY

-278 QAKWIIEALNGESLD
+278 QAKWIIEVLNGESLD
-293 LPIAFDWEIFSGF
+293 LPIAFDWEIFGGF

-319 GESFIKEINNAG
+319 GEAFIKKLNSAG
-331 YEGMLYGSKYYLENM
+331 YEGMLYSSKYYLENM
-346 WNLNDYKIWLAH
+346 WNLNEYKTWLAH
-358 YTNKTNYK
+358 YIDKTNYK
-366 GDYYIWQLSNTG
+366 GEYYIWQLSNTG
-378 KVDGIKGD
+378 KVNGIKGD

-391 LYLK
+391 LYK